1 MNLHV
6 KQEVYCLPPL
16 VNSST
21 YYEEENKWDCS
32 AVCLVKR
39 EVVVGHIL
47 DSCHAIQGSLENG
60 LLFHVP
66 SSHFTH
72 KFLTGQLIAPINLSL
87 CYFVLIVT
95 IESRKKELCY
105 VTRCFLSWKLLTK
118 VVT

>member
-1 MNLHV
+1 MS

-21 YYEEENKWDCS
+21 YYEEENKWDWS
-32 AVCLVKR
+32 AVCLVK

-47 DSCHAIQGSLENG
+47 DSCHVIQGSLENG

-66 SSHFTH
+66 SSHFTN

-95 IESRKKELCY
+95 IESRKIELCY
-105 VTRCFLSWKLLTK
+105 VTRYFLSWKLLTK